1 MDLKIRTESFA
12 LNEDRSWLG
21 ARLGTDVCRSI
32 TLNIAL
38 FTKATHFPDGIIKS
52 GTTLGKVT
60 ATGLY
65 GPYNNALA
73 NGQEV
78 MAGHLFSSVE
88 VPVDNEA
95 GKAAGALFW
104 MGIVKEARLPANHG
118 LDAAGKTDVAG
129 HIRYE

>member
-1 MDLKIRTESFA
+1 MDLKIRSENFN

-32 TLNIAL
+32 TLNLAL
-38 FTKATHFPDGIIKS
+38 FTEATHFPDGIIES
-52 GTTLGKVT
+52 GMTLGKVT
-60 ATGLY
+60 ASGLY
-65 GPYNNALA
+65 GPYDDAA
-73 NGQEV
+73 ADGTEV

-88 VPVDNEA
+88 VPADNAA
-95 GKAAGALFW
+95 GKAAGALYW

-118 LDAAGKTDVAG
+118 LDAADKADVAA